1 MRLGGSGIPY
11 DGDPLTMSAAGN
23 DYAELCDLGPSRW
36 SARAYGYH
44 GGAASGLGLGGP
56 SGGGGGGIG
65 GLAGLISGATQS
77 SSSVPTGGSQG
88 LSAHHMRSSAGA
100 PSSYEAEDIGLAF
113 GMISPPPGSGG
124 PYGGSGATGMGG
136 GSRVGNSTSSLRAG
150 GGAVG
155 GGRSGLYYSPPGT
168 SYTIVERPHSPHYYF
183 NSAGVPTK
191 GGSLPG
197 RGSAYLSSSPASH
210 MAAGTAGTLPTST
223 AASGR
228 SAMGNGNKKR
238 PISPEQVLRM
248 FGATQSSSVPT
259 SSYHYSNGG
268 TRDRTG
274 RRSPA
279 SSPPST
285 THQIY
290 RDRERERDRSV
301 PNIHELT
308 TRTVSMSRDQQIDH
322 GFGICVKGGK
332 DSGLGVYISRIEE
345 NSVAERAGLRPG
357 DTILEVNG
365 TPFTSINHEEALKRC
380 VQILKSSRQISM
392 TVRAPP
398 TLNSTAPLH
407 GFGPP
412 SRDPMYASMAPPLH
426 PQNQAAAAS
435 GQGLPFR
442 QTCSWM
448 DRHGR
453 PASPP
458 MEYGGRRSDRRD
470 RIRRVELLIEPGQS
484 LGLMIRGGVEYG
496 LGIFVTGVDKDSVA
510 DRCGLMIGDEI
521 LEVNGQSFLD
531 VTHDEAVGQ
540 LKYHKRMSLV
550 IRDVG
555 KVPHSCTSIEMEPWD
570 AYSPTGTRAR
580 RKGQIAT
587 MVEEKARSLLPRH
600 HFASLS
606 YYIAEYSGK
615 AMTID
620 AFVAVLLE
628 MLDTYEK
635 HTLVTEIRELV
646 FPEDR
651 TRYDELVYRRER
663 DPYSVD
669 RHRRKGDP
677 ARDLPVTA
685 DDLEII
691 AATGR
696 SPSSDSG
703 LGMTVTDIHKRP
715 AIQLPYRP
723 MSAGP
728 ILHRAQPASH
738 YQTASN
744 QSSSSLSPPQHQ
756 HQQQQHYPPHHASL
770 RHLGGININS
780 ISSGNVGS
788 VPVRHHHPHEQ
799 LGPNQL
805 QFKQTKDNQQQEYG
819 CDEHRTRARR
829 GSETLLPEYEQDTGG
844 YLDGLR
850 SHLGGLTQRVKSWY
864 WGRPL
869 ELATKLSR
877 SFDMKEEGG
886 TLLGDKGVRRHQSM
900 QRLSAEQNGGSTT
913 EQTHEHNPN
922 VVPDHRGNL
931 HITVK
936 KTKPIL
942 GIAIEGGAN
951 TKHPLPRII
960 NIHEN
965 GAAFEAGGLEVGQLI
980 LEVDGTKVEGLH
992 HQEVA
997 RLIAE
1002 CFANREKAEIT
1013 FLVVEA
1019 KKSNLEPKPTALIFL
1034 EA

>member
-1 MRLGGSGIPY
+1 
-11 DGDPLTMSAAGN
+11 MSAAGN

-36 SARAYGYH
+36 SARPYGYH
-44 GGAASGLGLGGP
+44 ANAASAGLGLGP
-56 SGGGGGGIG
+56 SGGGGSLG
-65 GLAGLISGATQS
+65 GLIAGATQS
-77 SSSVPTGGSQG
+77 SSSMPTGGSAG
-88 LSAHHMRSSAGA
+88 LSAHHMRGSAAAG

-113 GMISPPPGSGG
+113 GMISPPPGSG
-124 PYGGSGATGMGG
+124 PYGGMSAAAAG
-136 GSRVGNSTSSLRAG
+136 GSRVGNSTSSLRA
-150 GGAVG
+150 A

-168 SYTIVERPHSPHYYF
+168 SYTIIERPHSPHYYY

-228 SAMGNGNKKR
+228 SMGQHSGSNGNKKR

-248 FGATQSSSVPT
+248 FGAGATQSSSVPT

-268 TRDRTG
+268 TRDRDRDRTG

-398 TLNSTAPLH
+398 TLNSNAPLH

-412 SRDPMYASMAPPLH
+412 SRDPMYASMAPNLH
-426 PQNQAAAAS
+426 PQNQAAAAAAAS
-435 GQGLPFR
+435 GAGLPFR

-458 MEYGGRRSDRRD
+458 MEYGGRRSERRD

-510 DRCGLMIGDEI
+510 DRAGLMIGDEI

-570 AYSPTGTRAR
+570 AYSPTGTRWVPHTFRFHIQFLNNIPFCRAR

-606 YYIAEYSGK
+606 YYIAEYSAK

-651 TRYDELVYRRER
+651 TRYDELVYRRDR

-715 AIQLPYRP
+715 AQQLPHRP

-728 ILHRAQPASH
+728 ILHRSQPASH
-738 YQTASN
+738 YQAASH
-744 QSSSSLSPPQHQ
+744 QSSSSLSPPQQQQ
-756 HQQQQHYPPHHASL
+756 HQQQQHQQQQHQQQQPYYPPHHASL
-770 RHLGGININS
+770 RHLGG
-780 ISSGNVGS
+780 SSVGS
-788 VPVRHHHPHEQ
+788 GRHHHLHQ
-799 LGPNQL
+799 LGPSQL
-805 QFKQTKDNQQQEYG
+805 RFKQAKDHQQQEYG
-819 CDEHRTRARR
+819 CDEHRTRR
-829 GSETLLPEYEQDTGG
+829 GSETHLPEYEQDAV
-844 YLDGLR
+844 
-850 SHLGGLTQRVKSWY
+850 SSS
-864 WGRPL
+864 
-869 ELATKLSR
+869 E
-877 SFDMKEEGG
+877 
-886 TLLGDKGVRRHQSM
+886 
-900 QRLSAEQNGGSTT
+900 
-913 EQTHEHNPN
+913 
-922 VVPDHRGNL
+922 
-931 HITVK
+931 
-936 KTKPIL
+936 
-942 GIAIEGGAN
+942 AIVCYKN
-951 TKHPLPRII
+951 
-960 NIHEN
+960 
-965 GAAFEAGGLEVGQLI
+965 Q
-980 LEVDGTKVEGLH
+980 
-992 HQEVA
+992 
-997 RLIAE
+997 
-1002 CFANREKAEIT
+1002 
-1013 FLVVEA
+1013 
-1019 KKSNLEPKPTALIFL
+1019 
-1034 EA
+1034 

>member
-36 SARAYGYH
+36 SARGYGYH
-44 GGAASGLGLGGP
+44 ATAAAANAAGIGI
-56 SGGGGGGIG
+56 GGIG
-65 GLAGLISGATQS
+65 VPGATQS
-77 SSSVPTGGSQG
+77 SSSVPTGGSAG
-88 LSAHHMRSSAGA
+88 LSAHHLRSSAAA
-100 PSSYEAEDIGLAF
+100 PNSYEAEDIGLAF
-113 GMISPPPGSGG
+113 GMISPPPGSGHVH
-124 PYGGSGATGMGG
+124 YGGSAGG
-136 GSRVGNSTSSLRAG
+136 IGSRVGNSTSSLRAG
-150 GGAVG
+150 GS
-155 GGRSGLYYSPPGT
+155 GRSGLYYSPPGT
-168 SYTIVERPHSPHYYF
+168 SYTIVERPHSPHYYY

-197 RGSAYLSSSPASH
+197 RGSAYLSSSPSSH

-228 SAMGNGNKKR
+228 HAASAMGNGNKKR
-238 PISPEQVLRM
+238 AISPEQVLRM

-268 TRDRTG
+268 TRDRDRAG

-290 RDRERERDRSV
+290 RDRDRDRDRSV

-308 TRTVSMSRDQQIDH
+308 TRTVSMSRDQQVDH

-412 SRDPMYASMAPPLH
+412 SRDPMYASMAPLL
-426 PQNQAAAAS
+426 PQTAAAHAAAAGGGGGGGS
-435 GQGLPFR
+435 GLPFR

-458 MEYGGRRSDRRD
+458 MEYGGRRNERRD
-470 RIRRVELLIEPGQS
+470 RVRRVELLIEPGQS

-510 DRCGLMIGDEI
+510 DRAGLMIGDEI

-580 RKGQIAT
+580 RKGQITT

-606 YYIAEYSGK
+606 YYIAEYSVK

-669 RHRRKGDP
+669 RHRRKGDS
-677 ARDLPVTA
+677 ARDLP
-685 DDLEII
+685 
-691 AATGR
+691 
-696 SPSSDSG
+696 
-703 LGMTVTDIHKRP
+703 
-715 AIQLPYRP
+715 
-723 MSAGP
+723 
-728 ILHRAQPASH
+728 
-738 YQTASN
+738 
-744 QSSSSLSPPQHQ
+744 
-756 HQQQQHYPPHHASL
+756 
-770 RHLGGININS
+770 
-780 ISSGNVGS
+780 
-788 VPVRHHHPHEQ
+788 
-799 LGPNQL
+799 
-805 QFKQTKDNQQQEYG
+805 EYG
-819 CDEHRTRARR
+819 CDEHRTRR
-829 GSETLLPEYEQDTGG
+829 GSETLLPEYEQDA
-844 YLDGLR
+844 
-850 SHLGGLTQRVKSWY
+850 
-864 WGRPL
+864 
-869 ELATKLSR
+869 E
-877 SFDMKEEGG
+877 
-886 TLLGDKGVRRHQSM
+886 QSM
-900 QRLSAEQNGGSTT
+900 QRLSTEQNGGSTT

>member
-36 SARAYGYH
+36 SARSYGYH
-44 GGAASGLGLGGP
+44 ANAAAAAGLGLGP
-56 SGGGGGGIG
+56 SAGGGSLG
-65 GLAGLISGATQS
+65 GLIAGATQS
-77 SSSVPTGGSQG
+77 SSSVPTGGSSG
-88 LSAHHMRSSAGA
+88 LSAHHLRGSGA
-100 PSSYEAEDIGLAF
+100 AVASSYEAEDIGLAF
-113 GMISPPPGSGG
+113 GMISPPPGSG
-124 PYGGSGATGMGG
+124 PYGGSAAAAAAAG
-136 GSRVGNSTSSLRAG
+136 GSRVGNSTSSLRG
-150 GGAVG
+150 G

-168 SYTIVERPHSPHYYF
+168 SYTIIERPHSPHYYY

-228 SAMGNGNKKR
+228 SMGQHSGSNGNKKR

-248 FGATQSSSVPT
+248 FGASATQSSSVPT

-426 PQNQAAAAS
+426 PQNQAAAAAAAAS
-435 GQGLPFR
+435 GAGLPFR

-510 DRCGLMIGDEI
+510 DRAGLMIGDEI

-606 YYIAEYSGK
+606 YYIAEYSAK

-677 ARDLPVTA
+677 TRDLP
-685 DDLEII
+685 
-691 AATGR
+691 
-696 SPSSDSG
+696 
-703 LGMTVTDIHKRP
+703 
-715 AIQLPYRP
+715 
-723 MSAGP
+723 
-728 ILHRAQPASH
+728 
-738 YQTASN
+738 
-744 QSSSSLSPPQHQ
+744 
-756 HQQQQHYPPHHASL
+756 
-770 RHLGGININS
+770 
-780 ISSGNVGS
+780 
-788 VPVRHHHPHEQ
+788 
-799 LGPNQL
+799 
-805 QFKQTKDNQQQEYG
+805 EYG
-819 CDEHRTRARR
+819 CDEHRTRR
-829 GSETLLPEYEQDTGG
+829 GSETLLPEYEQDTE
-844 YLDGLR
+844 
-850 SHLGGLTQRVKSWY
+850 Q
-864 WGRPL
+864 